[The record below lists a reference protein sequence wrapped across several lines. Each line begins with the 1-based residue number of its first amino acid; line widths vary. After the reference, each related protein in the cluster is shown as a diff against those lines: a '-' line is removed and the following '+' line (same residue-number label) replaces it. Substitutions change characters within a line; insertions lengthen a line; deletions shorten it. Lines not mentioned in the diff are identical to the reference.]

1 LQDVITRY
9 QIGEVVDAGM
19 LHPNVGYALW
29 RRTIAERNL
38 HYAAIRQGM
47 TVAVGSQVTLQVFWP
62 RLLLHK
68 GSKEEVDNGL
78 IVRLITPGLR
88 ILFLGATAMSAYALT
103 GLLSDIAPN
112 NLQAEVVQVVAQ
124 VGKDF
129 PSELRAVL
137 QLVKPSLILI
147 TPAALSAKQRKQ
159 AVSAV
164 INPLPAM
171 LADGTPWQIEQTAQV
186 GTIEIVCSNQQW
198 GINV

>member
-1 LQDVITRY
+1 
-9 QIGEVVDAGM
+9 
-19 LHPNVGYALW
+19 
-29 RRTIAERNL
+29 
-38 HYAAIRQGM
+38 
-47 TVAVGSQVTLQVFWP
+47 
-62 RLLLHK
+62 
-68 GSKEEVDNGL
+68 
-78 IVRLITPGLR
+78 
-88 ILFLGATAMSAYALT
+88 MSSYALT

-112 NLQAEVVQVVAQ
+112 FLQAEVVQVVAQ

-171 LADGTPWQIEQTAQV
+171 LADGTPWQIAQTAQV

-198 GINV
+198 GMNV